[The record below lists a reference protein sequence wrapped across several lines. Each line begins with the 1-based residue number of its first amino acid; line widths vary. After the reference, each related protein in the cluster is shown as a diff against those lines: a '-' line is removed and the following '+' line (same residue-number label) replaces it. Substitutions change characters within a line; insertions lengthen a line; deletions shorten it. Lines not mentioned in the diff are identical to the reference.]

1 MLRDWKG
8 TTIENLSVNCPPHQT
23 NAKIEYVEKKDFVIP
38 SPRRPECSGL
48 AGFAISELVLAE
60 DIKEGLPVHGGGGEP
75 VHGGGGEHEL
85 VVNDGGGCDM
95 PVPVLCPFFLLK
107 QGFP

>member
-1 MLRDWKG
+1 M
-8 TTIENLSVNCPPHQT
+8 
-23 NAKIEYVEKKDFVIP
+23 
-38 SPRRPECSGL
+38 
-48 AGFAISELVLAE
+48 LAE

-85 VVNDGGGCDM
+85 LVVDGGGCDM

>member
-1 MLRDWKG
+1 MLKQSKSLKG
-8 TTIENLSVNCPPHQT
+8 L
-23 NAKIEYVEKKDFVIP
+23 FLP
-38 SPRRPECSGL
+38 SPRRPECSGF

-60 DIKEGLPVHGGGGEP
+60 DIKEGLPVHGVGEHEPGGGGEP

-95 PVPVLCPFFLLK
+95 PFFS
-107 QGFP
+107 

>member
-1 MLRDWKG
+1 M
-8 TTIENLSVNCPPHQT
+8 
-23 NAKIEYVEKKDFVIP
+23 
-38 SPRRPECSGL
+38 

-60 DIKEGLPVHGGGGEP
+60 DIKEGLPVHG
-75 VHGGGGEHEL
+75 VGEHEL

-95 PVPVLCPFFLLK
+95 PVPFYLLK